1 MEALEEK
8 GKDGCVCVSVCVCV
22 CLYVCVCVT
31 VCVCVYTCVWIEC
44 SSLPMLDRLGSQ
56 LD

>member
-1 MEALEEK
+1 LEEK